1 MAGVP
6 AGLLRMT
13 RNLNKPPGL
22 LQEIRISNRVA
33 GATAV
38 PGWPNCFSQL
48 LAPSMAFRFCPRA
61 RIGPLR
67 INCTRRGLSSISLG
81 APYASPKLPI
91 NRRRGSRSQDGVRR
105 RSQRCGHAV
114 CLALVAQ
121 RGC

>member
-33 GATAV
+33 GRRLPQDGQIASA
-38 PGWPNCFSQL
+38 NYC
-48 LAPSMAFRFCPRA
+48 PSMAFRFCPSA

-81 APYASPKLPI
+81 APYAPLKLPI

-105 RSQRCGHAV
+105 RSQRCGDAV

-121 RGC
+121 RGS

>member
-1 MAGVP
+1 MAGMP

-13 RNLNKPPGL
+13 LNLNKPAGL
-22 LQEIRISNRVA
+22 LQEIRISNRVERA
-33 GATAV
+33 AAA

-48 LAPSMAFRFCPRA
+48 LPCMAFRFCPGA
-61 RIGPLR
+61 RLGPLR

-81 APYASPKLPI
+81 APYASLKLPI

-105 RSQRCGHAV
+105 LSKRCGVAV